1 MKENYN
7 QYAVAG
13 KVLHYNQ
20 ENLIKVARIIK
31 PEGELTEED
40 LSSGAGVGEDKKG
53 DDIATAR

>member
-7 QYAVAG
+7 QNAVAG

-20 ENLIKVARIIK
+20 ENLIKVARTIK

-40 LSSGAGVGEDKKG
+40 LNNARQHFLDYKKE
-53 DDIATAR
+53 TAEER

>member
-31 PEGELTEED
+31 PEGERTEED
-40 LSSGAGVGEDKKG
+40 LNNARQHFLDYKKE
-53 DDIATAR
+53 TAEER

>member
-1 MKENYN
+1 MKENYD

-20 ENLIKVARIIK
+20 ENLIKVARTIK

-40 LSSGAGVGEDKKG
+40 LNNARQHFLVYKKE
-53 DDIATAR
+53 TAEER

>member
-1 MKENYN
+1 MKENYD

-20 ENLIKVARIIK
+20 ENLIKVARTIK

-40 LSSGAGVGEDKKG
+40 LNNARQHFLAYKKE
-53 DDIATAR
+53 TAEER